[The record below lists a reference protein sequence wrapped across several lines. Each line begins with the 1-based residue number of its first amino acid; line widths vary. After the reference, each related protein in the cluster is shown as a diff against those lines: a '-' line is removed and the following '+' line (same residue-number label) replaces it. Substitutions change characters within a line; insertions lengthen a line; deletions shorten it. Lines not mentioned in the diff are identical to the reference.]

1 MIEVNISCSEAREK
15 VQAGAQL
22 VDVRMPH
29 EFMMGAL
36 PEASNLPLQYFH
48 AADEHLDRDRPVILY
63 CNSGARSHQAMSYLR
78 SRGYG
83 EVYNLGSFMNYMQC

>member
-15 VQAGAQL
+15 VQSGAQL

-29 EFMMGAL
+29 EFEMGAL
-36 PEASNLPLQYFH
+36 PKASNLPLPYFH
-48 AADEHLDRDRPVILY
+48 AADDHLDPQRPVILY
-63 CNSGARSHQAMSYLR
+63 CNSGARSAQAMNYLR
-78 SRGYG
+78 SRGYD